1 MKRKRSVHAALQR
14 TIVSVLVACLA
25 VAAAGCSSDQPA
37 AEPARPLKVFMDD
50 YAFHNEYR
58 DYFDA
63 VFPGLPV
70 EPVWTTMPDNEFYQ
84 LPDRDAE
91 LLKVIETEKPDLIFT
106 NDPSFYRR
114 LADEGRLVELSGW
127 FESSGLSEE
136 DYHPGMIATMRH
148 NERGGLYG
156 LSPAFNATVLYY
168 NLDLFKRFGIELP
181 QDGMTWE
188 EVLRLA
194 HRFKTGTV
202 DSAGIVGFHQM
213 YAEQPLNY
221 ILTIARTEGLS
232 MLDPASGT
240 VTVDTPAWR
249 SVFKQV
255 LELYEQETLITQ
267 VVGTDNEE
275 GVRMI
280 GPEDQKNADLFRQG
294 KAAMQVEYY
303 PSYADVPFEWSAV
316 SPPVSSADRTR
327 SADLYFYPVIGV
339 YAGSEQ
345 QEQALEVM
353 RYFASERLAK
363 TKANLMD
370 VEFGQGKLSSHRATV
385 ELQGDPIIEGIY
397 RQLPALPPGR
407 DYVRADRAL
416 YEQFDVLL
424 ARELERVM
432 ADETTVEEALRTI
445 QAEGQALM
453 DAASESSDDVSV
465 DSQPADE

>member
-1 MKRKRSVHAALQR
+1 MKRKNAIHAAWRRIPVFMLGFCR
-14 TIVSVLVACLA
+14 A
-25 VAAAGCSSDQPA
+25 VIAAGVSAQQPA
-37 AEPARPLKVFMDD
+37 AEPMRPLKVFMDD
-50 YAFHNEYR
+50 YTYHNEFR

-114 LADEGRLVELSGW
+114 LADEGRLLELSGW
-127 FESSGLSEE
+127 FKSSGLSEE
-136 DYHPGMIATMRH
+136 DYHPGLMATMRH

-168 NLDLFKRFGIELP
+168 NLDLFKRFGIEAP
-181 QDGMTWE
+181 QDAMTWE

-213 YAEQPLNY
+213 YAERPLDY
-221 ILTIARTEGLS
+221 IMTIARTEGLA
-232 MLDPASGT
+232 MLDPASGN

-267 VVGTDNEE
+267 VVGTDNED

-294 KAAMQVEYY
+294 KAAMQVGHY
-303 PSYADVPFEWSAV
+303 PDYADVPFEWSAV
-316 SPPVSSADRTR
+316 APPVSSADRTR
-327 SADLYFYPVIGV
+327 SAGLYFYPIIGV
-339 YAGSEQ
+339 YTGSEQ

-363 TKANLMD
+363 AKANLMGI
-370 VEFGQGKLSSHRATV
+370 EYGQGMLSSHRAIV
-385 ELQGDPIIEGIY
+385 ELKGDPIIADIF
-397 RQLPALPPGR
+397 RQLPALPPSR

-424 ARELERVM
+424 ARELDRVI
-432 ADETTVEEALRTI
+432 AGEATVEEALRQI
-445 QAEGQALM
+445 QAEGQAMM
-453 DAASESSDDVSV
+453 DAASDDESV
-465 DSQPADE
+465 DSQPID

>member
-1 MKRKRSVHAALQR
+1 MKLESSIHAALKR
-14 TIVSVLVACLA
+14 AIVIVLVAFC
-25 VAAAGCSSDQPA
+25 VVTAAGCSSDHPA
-37 AEPARPLKVFMDD
+37 AEPMRPLKVMMDD
-50 YAFHNEYR
+50 YTYHNEFR

-70 EPVWTTMPDNEFYQ
+70 EQVWTTMPDNEFYR
-84 LPDRDAE
+84 LPDINVE
-91 LLKVIETEKPDLIFT
+91 LIRVIDTEKPDLIFT

-127 FESSGLSEE
+127 FEASGLSEE
-136 DYHPGMIATMRH
+136 DYHPGMIETMRH

-168 NLDLFKRFGIELP
+168 NLDLFKRFGIEVP
-181 QDGMTWE
+181 QDDMTWE

-194 HRFKTGTV
+194 HRFKTGTI

-213 YAEQPLNY
+213 YAERPLDY
-221 ILTIARTEGLS
+221 IMTIARTEGLS

-255 LELYEQETLITQ
+255 FEVYQQETLITQ

-294 KAAMQVEYY
+294 KAAMQVGHY
-303 PSYADVPFEWSAV
+303 PDYADVPFEWSAV

-327 SADLYFYPVIGV
+327 SAGLYFYPIIGV
-339 YAGSEQ
+339 YSGSEQ
-345 QEQALEVM
+345 RDQALEVM

-363 TKANLMD
+363 AKVNLMGI
-370 VEFGQGKLSSHRATV
+370 EYGQGMLSSHRATV
-385 ELQGDPIIEGIY
+385 GLKGDPIIENIY

-416 YEQFDVLL
+416 YEQFDVVL
-424 ARELERVM
+424 ARELERVI

-453 DAASESSDDVSV
+453 DAESIDSETL
-465 DSQPADE
+465 E